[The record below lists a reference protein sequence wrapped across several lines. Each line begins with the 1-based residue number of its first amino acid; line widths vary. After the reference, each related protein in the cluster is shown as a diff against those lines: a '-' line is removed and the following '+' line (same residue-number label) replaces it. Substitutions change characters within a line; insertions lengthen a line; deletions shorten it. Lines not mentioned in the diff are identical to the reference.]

1 MPPTSTRPFAETT
14 CAPKSCPEWRISI
27 RRPDPPWPPW
37 PTARRPWRRGS
48 TTRQSARWMR
58 PPSRSHAGARGVTRP
73 GFALLP
79 EICSA
84 TIRSCAKRCSRR
96 RFGDWRDAPRG
107 SPGAT
112 SPPWKRSSSTV
123 MKAPRSIC
131 RDPSAPAARAGVS
144 ASSMRPAGRGPGE
157 PEMPDSNVETTPR
170 PYARIETLLTPEQ
183 ISRRVAEMGQVLS
196 RDYAD
201 KRPLLIAVL
210 KGGFMFLADLVR
222 AMDIDLEVDFLSLSS
237 YGNAT
242 VSSGKVHLVHDLR
255 AKLQGRHV
263 ILVEGVVDTGHSVR
277 FLLDLLAQREPA
289 SLKVCALL
297 DKVPC
302 RREPVPVD
310 YVGFPIGDEFVIGYG
325 MDAAEGLRQLPYVGV
340 CIPNAPSTES

>member
-1 MPPTSTRPFAETT
+1 
-14 CAPKSCPEWRISI
+14 
-27 RRPDPPWPPW
+27 
-37 PTARRPWRRGS
+37 
-48 TTRQSARWMR
+48 
-58 PPSRSHAGARGVTRP
+58 
-73 GFALLP
+73 
-79 EICSA
+79 
-84 TIRSCAKRCSRR
+84 
-96 RFGDWRDAPRG
+96 
-107 SPGAT
+107 
-112 SPPWKRSSSTV
+112 
-123 MKAPRSIC
+123 
-131 RDPSAPAARAGVS
+131 
-144 ASSMRPAGRGPGE
+144 
-157 PEMPDSNVETTPR
+157 MPDSNVETTPR

-183 ISRRVAEMGQVLS
+183 IARRVAEMGQVLS

-255 AKLQGRHV
+255 ARLQGRHV

>member
-1 MPPTSTRPFAETT
+1 
-14 CAPKSCPEWRISI
+14 
-27 RRPDPPWPPW
+27 
-37 PTARRPWRRGS
+37 
-48 TTRQSARWMR
+48 
-58 PPSRSHAGARGVTRP
+58 
-73 GFALLP
+73 
-79 EICSA
+79 
-84 TIRSCAKRCSRR
+84 
-96 RFGDWRDAPRG
+96 
-107 SPGAT
+107 
-112 SPPWKRSSSTV
+112 
-123 MKAPRSIC
+123 
-131 RDPSAPAARAGVS
+131 
-144 ASSMRPAGRGPGE
+144 
-157 PEMPDSNVETTPR
+157 MPDSNVETTPR
-170 PYARIETLLTPEQ
+170 PFAKIEVLLSQEQ
-183 ISRRVAEMGQVLS
+183 IARRVAEMGATLS

-201 KRPLLIAVL
+201 QRPLLIAVL

-255 AKLQGRHV
+255 ANVAGRHV

-277 FLLDLLAQREPA
+277 FLLDLLAQRQPR

-340 CIPNAPSTES
+340 AIPNAPSTEP

>member
-1 MPPTSTRPFAETT
+1 
-14 CAPKSCPEWRISI
+14 
-27 RRPDPPWPPW
+27 
-37 PTARRPWRRGS
+37 
-48 TTRQSARWMR
+48 
-58 PPSRSHAGARGVTRP
+58 
-73 GFALLP
+73 
-79 EICSA
+79 
-84 TIRSCAKRCSRR
+84 
-96 RFGDWRDAPRG
+96 
-107 SPGAT
+107 
-112 SPPWKRSSSTV
+112 
-123 MKAPRSIC
+123 
-131 RDPSAPAARAGVS
+131 
-144 ASSMRPAGRGPGE
+144 
-157 PEMPDSNVETTPR
+157 MPDSNVETTPR

-289 SLKVCALL
+289 SLRVCALL

-340 CIPNAPSTES
+340 CIPNAPSAES

>member
-1 MPPTSTRPFAETT
+1 MPE
-14 CAPKSCPEWRISI
+14 
-27 RRPDPPWPPW
+27 
-37 PTARRPWRRGS
+37 
-48 TTRQSARWMR
+48 
-58 PPSRSHAGARGVTRP
+58 
-73 GFALLP
+73 
-79 EICSA
+79 
-84 TIRSCAKRCSRR
+84 
-96 RFGDWRDAPRG
+96 
-107 SPGAT
+107 
-112 SPPWKRSSSTV
+112 
-123 MKAPRSIC
+123 
-131 RDPSAPAARAGVS
+131 
-144 ASSMRPAGRGPGE
+144 
-157 PEMPDSNVETTPR
+157 SNVETTPR
-170 PYARIETLLTPEQ
+170 PYARIETLLTREQ
-183 ISRRVAEMGQVLS
+183 IAQRVAEMGVVLA
-196 RDYAD
+196 RDYAGQ
-201 KRPLLIAVL
+201 RPLLIAVL

-255 AKLQGRHV
+255 ADVRGRHV

-340 CIPNAPSTES
+340 AIPHAPSTES

>member
-1 MPPTSTRPFAETT
+1 MPE
-14 CAPKSCPEWRISI
+14 
-27 RRPDPPWPPW
+27 
-37 PTARRPWRRGS
+37 
-48 TTRQSARWMR
+48 
-58 PPSRSHAGARGVTRP
+58 
-73 GFALLP
+73 
-79 EICSA
+79 
-84 TIRSCAKRCSRR
+84 
-96 RFGDWRDAPRG
+96 
-107 SPGAT
+107 
-112 SPPWKRSSSTV
+112 
-123 MKAPRSIC
+123 
-131 RDPSAPAARAGVS
+131 
-144 ASSMRPAGRGPGE
+144 
-157 PEMPDSNVETTPR
+157 SNVETTAR
-170 PYARIETLLTPEQ
+170 PYARIETLLSREQ
-183 ISRRVAEMGQVLS
+183 IAERVAEMGVVLS
-196 RDYAD
+196 RDYAGQ
-201 KRPLLIAVL
+201 RPLLIAVL

-255 AKLQGRHV
+255 ADLKGRHV

-340 CIPNAPSTES
+340 AIPHVPSTES

>member
-1 MPPTSTRPFAETT
+1 
-14 CAPKSCPEWRISI
+14 
-27 RRPDPPWPPW
+27 
-37 PTARRPWRRGS
+37 
-48 TTRQSARWMR
+48 
-58 PPSRSHAGARGVTRP
+58 
-73 GFALLP
+73 
-79 EICSA
+79 
-84 TIRSCAKRCSRR
+84 
-96 RFGDWRDAPRG
+96 
-107 SPGAT
+107 
-112 SPPWKRSSSTV
+112 
-123 MKAPRSIC
+123 
-131 RDPSAPAARAGVS
+131 
-144 ASSMRPAGRGPGE
+144 
-157 PEMPDSNVETTPR
+157 MPDSNVETTPR

-222 AMDIDLEVDFLSLSS
+222 AMDIELEVDFLSLSS